1 MFLSYSS
8 IDWELIKGCGN
19 MTEDSFRVRL
29 AVPEDAESLLTIY
42 RQYINTPVTF
52 EYVLPSQKEFTERM
66 EGIIGEYPYLVCELC
81 GEAAGYAYA
90 HRHME
95 RAAYQW
101 NAELS
106 IYIRREFVSCGI
118 GRLLYGILM
127 DILKTQGVKN
137 VYGGVTLPNR
147 ASEGLHESMG
157 FERIGVYSETGYKCG
172 GWHDVC
178 WFEKRLEAV
187 EKEPEPIVSVRDLPP
202 GTVSGIIEE
211 RLKAFDFSRLSASA
225 AIE

>member
-1 MFLSYSS
+1 
-8 IDWELIKGCGN
+8 
-19 MTEDSFRVRL
+19 
-29 AVPEDAESLLTIY
+29 
-42 RQYINTPVTF
+42 
-52 EYVLPSQKEFTERM
+52 
-66 EGIIGEYPYLVCELC
+66 
-81 GEAAGYAYA
+81 
-90 HRHME
+90 ME

-106 IYIRREFVSCGI
+106 IYIRREFVSCGM
-118 GRLLYGILM
+118 GRMLYGILM

-137 VYGGVTLPNR
+137 VYGGIALPNR
-147 ASEGLHESMG
+147 ESEGLHESM
-157 FERIGVYSETGYKCG
+157 GYKCG